1 MENKTEKISFLVIF
15 IAVDKFK
22 RNWKFV
28 MTRKKIPGF
37 SPQTKSLYNYLYYSV
52 ISPFP
57 SNYIQNLEC
66 KDCLLLWFVGAL
78 GSAMLF

>member
-1 MENKTEKISFLVIF
+1 
-15 IAVDKFK
+15 
-22 RNWKFV
+22 